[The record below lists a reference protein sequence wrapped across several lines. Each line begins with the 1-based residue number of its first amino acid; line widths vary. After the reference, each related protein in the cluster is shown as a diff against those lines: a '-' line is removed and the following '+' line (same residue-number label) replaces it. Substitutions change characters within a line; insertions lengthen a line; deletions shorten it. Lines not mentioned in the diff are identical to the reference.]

1 MAQVACPRCETRFT
15 VAGGWA
21 AAAVAT
27 LVAAP
32 AVPDMATQVR
42 CPHCQF
48 VFAAS
53 DVRHLRPPY
62 LGLRAAALALAGV
75 LLLLAWIG

>member
-1 MAQVACPRCETRFT
+1 MAQVACPRCDTRFAL
-15 VAGGWA
+15 AGGWA

-42 CPHCQF
+42 CPHCQL
-48 VFAAS
+48 VFGAS
-53 DVRHLRPPY
+53 DVRHQHPPY
-62 LGLRAAALALAGV
+62 AGLRAAALWAVGV
-75 LLLLAWIG
+75 VLLLAWLH